1 MSSVRIEREFT
12 ATSDRFNKSPSQLGQ
27 KASQLIGSLTLD
39 VADVEEQETIEAL
52 KNEELSGTCK
62 SGYALQYKMNTDQ
75 DRAKMQ
81 LIKEQPRHRSK
92 TRGRFPIDYVTSA
105 GSFMQDRQ
113 WKYTAN
119 PTFKQNEERLEAID
133 FKQLKKRKHTKML
146 QNKVVE
152 EQYKIHVKKRF

>member
-1 MSSVRIEREFT
+1 M
-12 ATSDRFNKSPSQLGQ
+12 
-27 KASQLIGSLTLD
+27 
-39 VADVEEQETIEAL
+39 EAL
-52 KNEELSGTCK
+52 KNEELSGTVK

-75 DRAKMQ
+75 DRANMQ
-81 LIKEQPRHRSK
+81 LAKEQPRHRSK
-92 TRGRFPIDYVTSA
+92 TRGRFPIPYVTTA

-119 PTFKQNEERLEAID
+119 PSFKKNEERLEAID